1 LTLFGYRR
9 SIHDVT
15 NIRYRSRI
23 SQEQNALDFRDR
35 SRIIKPVARKRK
47 NPYAVALGR
56 KGGRK
61 GGPAR
66 AANMTPEQRSE
77 SARNAVM
84 ARWAK
89 AKREQ

>member
-1 LTLFGYRR
+1 MVP
-9 SIHDVT
+9 I
-15 NIRYRSRI
+15 IRDRLRI
-23 SQEQNALDFRDR
+23 CQTQIRLDFRDR
-35 SRIIKPVARKRK
+35 SRIIIHMAGKRK

-84 ARWAK
+84 VRWAK
-89 AKREQ
+89 AKEQAKSKE

>member
-1 LTLFGYRR
+1 MMKLMTRR
-9 SIHDVT
+9 
-15 NIRYRSRI
+15 
-23 SQEQNALDFRDR
+23 
-35 SRIIKPVARKRK
+35 RK

-66 AANMTPEQRSE
+66 AANMTREQRID

-89 AKREQ
+89 VKRKEQPDSRA

>member
-1 LTLFGYRR
+1 M
-9 SIHDVT
+9 
-15 NIRYRSRI
+15 
-23 SQEQNALDFRDR
+23 
-35 SRIIKPVARKRK
+35 KPMAEKRK

-77 SARNAVM
+77 SARNAVT

-89 AKREQ
+89 AKEQTDSKQD

>member
-1 LTLFGYRR
+1 MKFMAG
-9 SIHDVT
+9 
-15 NIRYRSRI
+15 
-23 SQEQNALDFRDR
+23 
-35 SRIIKPVARKRK
+35 KRK

-77 SARNAVM
+77 SARNAVN
-84 ARWAK
+84 ARWARRK
-89 AKREQ
+89 Q